1 MIPETV
7 IDVGAAHSDF
17 TRTSATVFPDAAYHL
32 IEPLEEYDPFLRDL
46 CAEISEATVH
56 RVAAT
61 EKSGEIVFNVHPD
74 LVGSSIFR
82 EAEGPDVDGVPRTVP
97 ATTLDELAGDHKMAS
112 PFLIKADV
120 QGAELRVLEGA
131 REILP
136 ATAMVILEV
145 SFLPFFD
152 GGPEHA
158 QVVSFM
164 ESHGFVVYDILG
176 LSRRPL
182 DGALAQADIVF
193 ARHDGPLRAD
203 HRFATPEQRKILT
216 ERLKRR

>member
-1 MIPETV
+1 V
-7 IDVGAAHSDF
+7 IDVGAAHGDF
-17 TRTSATVFPDAAYHL
+17 TRTTAAVFPDAAYHL
-32 IEPLEEYDPFLRDL
+32 IEPLKEYDPFLRDIR
-46 CAEISEATVH
+46 EGPSKTTVH
-56 RVAAT
+56 QIAAT
-61 EKSGEIVFNVHPD
+61 EKSGEIVLNVHPD

-82 EAEGPDVDGVPRTVP
+82 EAEGPGVDGVARTVP
-97 ATTLDELAGDHKMAS
+97 AITLDELARDHRLAS

-136 ATAMVILEV
+136 ATALVILEV
-145 SFLPFFD
+145 SFQPFFD

-158 QVVSFM
+158 RVISFM
-164 ESHGFVVYDILG
+164 ESQGFVVYDVLG

-182 DGALAQADIVF
+182 DGALAQADLVF

-203 HRFATPEQRKILT
+203 HRFATPEQRKKLT